1 MKKIVL
7 AYNFTAERLKS
18 LRTLCMMLKVQLRPV
33 AAAEVEVPV
42 GILAGLMTEAELA
55 AQKNSA
61 VENLNSDKNSVAENL
76 NSDKNSV
83 AENLNGDKNSD
94 AAISDGAPNSVSEN
108 LPAVPYLELLFLCGF
123 DQALLNRLLTAI
135 RTSRLQKVELKAM
148 LTPTNITWSGAK
160 LLREISAEHAYMKKN
175 FAMKHPQ
182 K

>member
-76 NSDKNSV
+76 N
-83 AENLNGDKNSD
+83 GDKNSD

-108 LPAVPYLELLFLCGF
+108 LPAVPDLELLFLCGF

>member
-7 AYNFTAERLKS
+7 AYNFTPERLKS

-33 AAAEVEVPV
+33 AAAEVETPV

-61 VENLNSDKNSVAENL
+61 VENL